1 MQNGGSVNQN
11 RSYRLAL
18 AMLAFVG
25 LFGCHADTSGL
36 ATLEV
41 AEAARLASVD
51 GTVFCDANNAKTRAK
66 FGTIPGAVLLTSYD
80 SYDTSAELPAG
91 SKLVFYCHSE
101 MCGAAADAA
110 RRAVAAGHSDVAV
123 MPPGIKGWA
132 GAGKP
137 VEQRVSS

>member
-1 MQNGGSVNQN
+1 MHI

-18 AMLAFVG
+18 TTLAIAG
-25 LFGCHADTSGL
+25 LLGCRADISGL

-41 AEAARLASVD
+41 SEAAALASVD
-51 GTVFCDANNAKTRAK
+51 GTVFCDANNAKTRTK

-80 SYDTSAELPAG
+80 SYDISAELPAG

-110 RRAVAAGHSDVAV
+110 RRAIAGGHTDVVV
-123 MPPGIKGWA
+123 MPAGIKGWT
-132 GAGKP
+132 GAGEP
-137 VEQRVSS
+137 VERRASS

>member
-1 MQNGGSVNQN
+1 MHT

-18 AMLAFVG
+18 TTLAIAG
-25 LFGCHADTSGL
+25 LLGCRADISGL

-41 AEAARLASVD
+41 SEAAALASAD

-80 SYDTSAELPAG
+80 SYDISSELPAG

-110 RRAVAAGHSDVAV
+110 RRAIAGGRTNVAV
-123 MPPGIKGWA
+123 MPAGIKGWT
-132 GAGKP
+132 GAGEP
-137 VEQRVSS
+137 VERRASS